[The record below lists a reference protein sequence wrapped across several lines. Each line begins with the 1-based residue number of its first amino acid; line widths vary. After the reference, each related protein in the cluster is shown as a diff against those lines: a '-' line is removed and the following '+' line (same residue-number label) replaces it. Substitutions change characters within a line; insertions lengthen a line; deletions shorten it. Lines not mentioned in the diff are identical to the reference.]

1 MGCVGVHRRQVR
13 AAGGVLRVKPD
24 CVYWIDE
31 WSRNECM
38 VFDMATGTSTLHPGP
53 TWCRVQDPEQST
65 ATSQMTISGE
75 DCTIKH
81 IWLRSPPTSSLNSA
95 QRLMAAGITSA
106 ASCHITLPHY
116 VTVKLSTAHCSLLH
130 HLRPTTPSRRATPP
144 GLPPLLFA
152 TPCARVHTWADHS
165 WAGWAIGTGSHATCL
180 T

>member
-95 QRLMAAGITSA
+95 RWPPASPRPLAATSHHHTMSSSSSPPLTAPSSITCGRQHPPVVPRHPA
-106 ASCHITLPHY
+106 YH
-116 VTVKLSTAHCSLLH
+116 HCSLP
-130 HLRPTTPSRRATPP
+130 RPV
-144 GLPPLLFA
+144 
-152 TPCARVHTWADHS
+152 RVHT
-165 WAGWAIGTGSHATCL
+165 
-180 T
+180 